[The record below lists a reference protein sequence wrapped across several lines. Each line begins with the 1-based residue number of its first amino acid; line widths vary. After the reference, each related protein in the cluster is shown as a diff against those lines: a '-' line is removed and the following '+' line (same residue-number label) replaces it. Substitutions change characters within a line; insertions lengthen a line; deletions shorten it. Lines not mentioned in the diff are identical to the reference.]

1 MNVSP
6 DMNRN
11 PDFQPPPRPQAGNG
25 QSSADASLGVL
36 LKELAHEVPALLSN
50 EMALAKSEARESL
63 RATRAGVAAV
73 ATGGAVLLAGVIVLM
88 LSAVYALSLV
98 VAPWLAALIVGA
110 VVTVVGFGLLQAGKR
125 KFRTKALRP
134 EHTIN
139 SLQKDKDALRGRLQ

>member
-6 DMNRN
+6 DMNRDPN
-11 PDFQPPPRPQAGNG
+11 FQPPPGPQAGDG
-25 QSSADASLGVL
+25 PATAEASIGVL

-50 EMALAKSEARESL
+50 EVTLAKSEARESL
-63 RATRAGVAAV
+63 RAAQAGVAAV

-110 VVTVVGFGLLQAGKR
+110 VVTLAGVGLLQAGKK
-125 KFRTKALRP
+125 KFGARALRP

-139 SLQKDKDALRGRLQ
+139 SLQKDKDAFRGRLQ